1 MGKVLV
7 EHRGK
12 VIEVGPQVVSVQI
25 LQQSACASCHAKSAC
40 MASDQD
46 IKVVQV
52 EPEFGMTY
60 EIGEEVK
67 VLLSQ
72 ILGFKAVVYSYLL
85 PLAVLMILLLILP
98 PVLHSDLWVGL
109 ACVAGIGLYYLLLW
123 MFRKHLKKEFIFTIE
138 KIRL

>member
-1 MGKVLV
+1 
-7 EHRGK
+7 
-12 VIEVGPQVVSVQI
+12 
-25 LQQSACASCHAKSAC
+25 
-40 MASDQD
+40 
-46 IKVVQV
+46 
-52 EPEFGMTY
+52 MTY

-109 ACVAGIGLYYLLLW
+109 ACVAGIGLYYLVLW